1 MIGQWNSGARLGDW
15 AQKDDKSGLV
25 PKLRSLMIR
34 HTKSQRIGGEV
45 RPTARR
51 NECNH
56 AHISHRVMES
66 VAGGAGAARVGLRDG
81 PNGDELER
89 AHRVRSGAAHP
100 PHVLK
105 PL

>member
-45 RPTARR
+45 RATAM
-51 NECNH
+51 NVTTL
-56 AHISHRVMES
+56 ISVI
-66 VAGGAGAARVGLRDG
+66 A
-81 PNGDELER
+81 
-89 AHRVRSGAAHP
+89 
-100 PHVLK
+100 
-105 PL
+105 